1 MDAWIKVVVVMLML
15 SVLSISMTYF
25 LVDPIFGLI
34 LMAIILTLMVLTVDP
49 ATGKAMAQVVIP
61 LVIILF
67 VFQIVFTGWNIN
79 NQWWLI
85 IIIGAIL
92 YMMFAIFTGGGG
104 HMGGGLIDAKVSLK
118 LFPFYGIAI
127 FLAVL
132 IDQTGRLPIYIMAGS
147 ILVLMIIYFVFL
159 RDYEKWPLYQ
169 YGKVYDIVAITDI
182 DPKGKVKAGAEIWWA
197 KTAGPPIKAGETV
210 SLIGMS
216 GITMI
221 VTKDESSY
229 GSYDERT
236 TTQ

>member
-169 YGKVYDIVAITDI
+169 YGKVYDITAITDI
-182 DPKGKVKAGAEIWWA
+182 APKGKVKAGAEIWWA
-197 KTAGPPIKAGETV
+197 KTTGPPIRAGENV

-229 GSYDERT
+229 GSHDEKT
-236 TTQ
+236 PMQ

>member
-1 MDAWIKVVVVMLML
+1 LDAWIKIIVVMLML

-25 LVDPIFGLI
+25 LVDPLFGLI
-34 LMAIILTLMVLTVDP
+34 LMAIILTLMVLTVEP
-49 ATGKAMAQVVIP
+49 ATGKAMAQVIIP
-61 LVIILF
+61 LIIILF
-67 VFQIVFTGWNIN
+67 VFQIALSGWTIN

-104 HMGGGLIDAKVSLK
+104 TMGGGLIDAKVSLK

-132 IDQTGRLPIYIMAGS
+132 IDPTGRLPIYIMAGS
-147 ILVLMIIYFVFL
+147 IFMLMVIYFAFL

-169 YGKVYDIVAITDI
+169 YGNVYDVTAITDI
-182 DPKGKVKAGAEIWWA
+182 SPKGKVKAGAEIWWA

-210 SLIGMS
+210 TIIGMS

-221 VTKDESSY
+221 VTKHEASY
-229 GSYDERT
+229 GTSDERT
-236 TTQ
+236 PTQ